1 MCTTGNRKLLRLPP
15 RLSQPSRL
23 LFEQVSAED
32 DKRDTST
39 DPKANPVCG
48 WLLPNHLD
56 RALTVYDTR
65 GGMLGSLG
73 LVGNPSTLR
82 LRWNPAP
89 GSDAPVGS
97 APRISNRHL
106 RGFVLSILALPKAAD
121 AFQDFLEVI
130 DTTLW
135 TVDPFEAGSDQN
147 LSVLIGRPL
156 AMVRARLEY
165 QLFGQPVYDQ
175 RWISTGKRVTLGYEN
190 VDFPVKLGSLQ
201 LSNDGLLGYFLEND
215 YQRFSG
221 VHELQSLKSNYVAYD
236 NVQINFGSRS
246 EAFISMVLDPRGVVH
261 AANGIMP
268 VREIQLAP
276 GYVNDPLNQ
285 MEVTFR
291 TGPLMTDPGTIRMPT
306 PADIKGRWSW
316 IQRSGVILW
325 QDPAEIV
332 DVDQQARLDDA
343 PAEFVDGWLKL
354 SDALGDRTS
363 VLEKDK

>member
-1 MCTTGNRKLLRLPP
+1 VIGDAGVNPPVRGEGMCTAGNRKLIQLPP
-15 RLSQPSRL
+15 RLSQPTRL
-23 LFEQVSAED
+23 LFEQVSAEKD
-32 DKRDTST
+32 DRDTST
-39 DPKANPVCG
+39 DPTANPVCG

-56 RALTVYDTR
+56 RGLTVYDTR
-65 GGMLGSLG
+65 GRMLGLLG
-73 LVGNPSTLR
+73 LVGNPGNLR

-135 TVDPFEAGSDQN
+135 TIDPWEAGSDQN

-156 AMVRARLEY
+156 AVVRARLEY
-165 QLFGQPVYDQ
+165 QLFGRPVYDQ
-175 RWISTGKRVTLGYEN
+175 RWSASGKHETHGYEN
-190 VDFPVKLGSLQ
+190 VGFPVKLGSLQ

-215 YQRFSG
+215 YQRFSA
-221 VHELQSLKSNYVAYD
+221 VHQLQTPKSNYVAHD
-236 NVQINFGSRS
+236 NVQINFGSRNQ
-246 EAFISMVLDPRGVVH
+246 AYISMVLDPRGVVH

-268 VREIQLAP
+268 VKEIQLAP
-276 GYVNDPLNQ
+276 GYVDGPLEQ

-306 PADIKGRWSW
+306 PADIRGKWSW

-332 DVDQQARLDDA
+332 AADQQARLDCIVNQ
-343 PAEFVDGWLKL
+343 EGL
-354 SDALGDRTS
+354 
-363 VLEKDK
+363 